1 MMSLPFRYL
10 YISKYLCAIEE
21 MSLWELIAAI
31 SLLIQ
36 LIAALGCS
44 FCLCSQRSLSKE
56 SHKAVS
62 LQKRKTI
69 KALPEILFLFWLY
82 GAKISKK

>member
-1 MMSLPFRYL
+1 MP
-10 YISKYLCAIEE
+10 
-21 MSLWELIAAI
+21 LWELIAAI

-44 FCLCSQRSLSKE
+44 FSLCSPQRSLSRE

-62 LQKRKTI
+62 LQKRKTS
-69 KALPEILFLFWLY
+69 KALPEILFPFWLY